1 MNGKTTD
8 TSETISS
15 VLEHHRGTLILVL
28 GILSLVGCTFFTGIP
43 AWIMGKGDLAKMKG
57 DQMDSD
63 GKAFTKAGMI
73 CGMICCILSIISIVG
88 LGLLMA
94 LGTAMGW

>member
-1 MNGKTTD
+1 MNGETKY
-8 TSETISS
+8 TSETTNS

-43 AWIMGKGDLAKMKG
+43 AWIMGKGDLTKMKE

-63 GKAFTKAGMI
+63 GKAFTKAECFAG
-73 CGMICCILSIISIVG
+73 
-88 LGLLMA
+88 
-94 LGTAMGW
+94 